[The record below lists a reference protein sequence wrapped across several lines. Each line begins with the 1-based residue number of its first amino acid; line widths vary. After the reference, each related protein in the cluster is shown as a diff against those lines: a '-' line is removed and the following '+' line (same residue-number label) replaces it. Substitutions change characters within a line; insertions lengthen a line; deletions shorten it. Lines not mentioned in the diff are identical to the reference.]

1 MTNLTSEQNLT
12 LGSYSSDFI
21 HLRVISWY
29 IYAVIA
35 SINSVL
41 HGIGGI
47 LLIKTYKRRKTSQ
60 HLLLVNLS
68 LTELLRNIT
77 RVATCSIF
85 ITERRDSVATYT
97 LWTVYITFVTYL
109 YFSAMFLI
117 TVDRLVATLL
127 NVRHKMIC
135 TSNRTQWLVAVVWL
149 LVSLVT
155 VCVSVY
161 YHSLYGILWMYVCD
175 VIHRVLVYRVIM
187 VLTVLYL
194 ISAVVCYSLIFLR
207 YTRSKRSIAQNHLSS
222 LQLFRKSKFYVSI
235 LLITSF
241 IFLQV
246 VPYGILTIKGDKLS
260 LPVKMVLNIS
270 SEVSDTVDFLIYVF
284 MYNAVYNLAKRYRE
298 MLCYFISTGKRMRRG
313 SNLSRLIEGEL
324 TSLTSSIRYKRTQEY
339 ISAVTM

>member
-1 MTNLTSEQNLT
+1 MDTMTNLTKEKNLT
-12 LGSYSSDFI
+12 LDSYSSEFI
-21 HLRVISWY
+21 HLFDNITFPTDNINKKTNLHVISWY

-77 RVATCSIF
+77 RVAICSIF

-97 LWTVYITFVTYL
+97 LWAVYITFVTYL

-135 TSNRTQWLVAVVWL
+135 TTNRTQWLVAVVWL

-175 VIHRVLVYRVIM
+175 VIHRVLVYRVIT

-194 ISAVVCYSLIFLR
+194 ISAVVCYTLIFLR
-207 YTRSKRSIAQNHLSS
+207 YTRSKRSIAQNHLSN

-246 VPYGILTIKGDKLS
+246 VPYGIYGVEHFQRGFGYGGLLDLRLHVQRCAQLGEE
-260 LPVKMVLNIS
+260 VRGNVVL
-270 SEVSDTVDFLIYVF
+270 FH
-284 MYNAVYNLAKRYRE
+284 
-298 MLCYFISTGKRMRRG
+298 
-313 SNLSRLIEGEL
+313 
-324 TSLTSSIRYKRTQEY
+324 QHW
-339 ISAVTM
+339 